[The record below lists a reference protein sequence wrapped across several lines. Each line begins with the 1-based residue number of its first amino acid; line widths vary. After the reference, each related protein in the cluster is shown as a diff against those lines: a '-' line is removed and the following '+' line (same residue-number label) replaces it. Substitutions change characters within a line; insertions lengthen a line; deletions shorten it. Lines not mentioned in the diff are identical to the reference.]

1 MDFTQ
6 VVISRRSVRKYLPEC
21 VDLEIVKQCILLWM
35 YAPSAHNEQPWEF
48 YVTEEKEKLEQL
60 GGWLKYWKMLP
71 LASCVICVAYRPKDL
86 RSLDYVQ
93 QDLSASIQTI
103 LLALH
108 DKWLWGVR
116 LWTYP
121 NEENCEVVKNAFNL
135 WSEIQP
141 FALISVWK
149 PDPTEQYFEKTCEIE
164 EKIHIM

>member
-6 VVISRRSVRKYLPEC
+6 AVISRRSVRKYLPEH

-35 YAPSAHNEQPWEF
+35 HAPSAHNEQPWEF
-48 YVTEEKEKLEQL
+48 FISENKEILNNLWKN
-60 GGWLKYWKMLP
+60 LKYGKMLP
-71 LASCVICVAYRPKDL
+71 TASCVICVAYRPNDL
-86 RSLDYVQ
+86 RSLDYIQ
-93 QDLSASIQTI
+93 QDLSACIQTI

-108 DKWLWGVR
+108 NKWLWWVR

-121 NEENCEVVKNAFNL
+121 NEENCEIVKNTFNL
-135 WSEIQP
+135 WNEIQP

-149 PDPTEQYFEKTCEIE
+149 PDPNEQYFEKTCEIE